1 MLESLLQGA
10 NAGLHVISLI
20 LVLFAALYAV
30 YALFGRPHDALA
42 PLLEG
47 VPIAALI
54 GVFTYAF
61 DVNQHGVYSR
71 TLAGIT
77 GQPAT
82 SYTLLLV
89 GAAMGLAQPFL
100 YERAYSRMQGRGR
113 LKSSDRLSD
122 AGEAVRMLVR
132 VVVGAFWITLGL
144 LVALD
149 KVDLLH
155 GTHISLAQSIL
166 AGAAVS
172 FLSRLS
178 QIARIARQRSGA
190 RPGAGTR
197 TLTGLLSVLAGLVA
211 FVAGLAL
218 FIYVAS
224 HVGWSVVIYLL
235 LFGLITSAYAG
246 VQFGIT
252 RLPRGAL
259 GGLAALLLVMAGVLQ
274 LLARG

>member
-1 MLESLLQGA
+1 MLESLLQGT
-10 NAGLHVISLI
+10 NAGLHVASLI

-30 YALFGRPHDALA
+30 SAVFGRPHDAMA

-61 DVNQHGVYSR
+61 DLNQHGVYSR

-82 SYTLLLV
+82 AYTLLLM

-100 YERAYSRMQGRGR
+100 YERVYTRIRERRQG
-113 LKSSDRLSD
+113 KSSDQLSD
-122 AGEAVRMLVR
+122 AGEALRMLAR
-132 VVVGAFWITLGL
+132 IVVGAFWITLGL

-149 KVDLLH
+149 KFDLLR
-155 GTHISLAQSIL
+155 GTHISLAQSIF
-166 AGAAVS
+166 AGAAIS

-190 RPGAGTR
+190 RPSAGTP
-197 TLTGLLSVLAGLVA
+197 LSGLLSVLAGLVA
-211 FVAGLAL
+211 FAAGLSL

-224 HVGWSVVIYLL
+224 HVGWSVLFYLIL
-235 LFGLITSAYAG
+235 TGLIVSAYAG
-246 VQFGIT
+246 MQLGIT
-252 RLPRGAL
+252 RLPRAAL
-259 GGLAALLLVMAGVLQ
+259 GGLAAFLLVVAGVLQ
-274 LLARG
+274 VLARG